1 MVKTFNNK
9 NSMESE
15 FTLARLFNHKK
26 RTFYPGR
33 NIFIGVPEEI
43 YDTTKGHSIGYR
55 DAFEKHFRKFKMSSK
70 FKDVSMCLG
79 YRIISEHVQPFKY
92 CNYCDE
98 DTIGRHHYDVTLTLV
113 SSVIPNFDP
122 NCPVLYENNV
132 KLYMSVDSCTINS
145 YDSNSWSNDFKN
157 EWPSIVTIRAKIHIY
172 EDESGKIIE
181 TTSTIYDYCGLNLT
195 WNGTKDLKFFKTKKE
210 VYTFLNNES
219 CIIGR
224 LKSNLNFIGDN
235 IQTILKDI
243 EKTQESVNRGEN
255 NDVYIKRI
263 EYDILTKLT
272 NYIKET
278 HKLFVKHKTHKKY
291 TYTIQFNEFINV
303 YNDVIKKFKQLEYDN
318 LKNKKFEF
326 ECFDFVPFDE
336 SKK

>member
-1 MVKTFNNK
+1 
-9 NSMESE
+9 MESK

-43 YDTTKGHSIGYR
+43 YDKTKGHSIGYR

-79 YRIISEHVQPFKY
+79 YRIISEHVIDVSNNY

-98 DTIGRHHYDVTLTLV
+98 DIRQYHYNATLTLI
-113 SSVIPNFDP
+113 SSFIPNFDSD
-122 NCPVLYENNV
+122 CPVMYENNV
-132 KLYMSVDSCTINS
+132 KLYMSVDDCTINS
-145 YDSNSWSNDFKN
+145 YDSTTWSNNFKN
-157 EWPSIVTIRAKIHIY
+157 EWPSIVTIRAKIHVY
-172 EDESGKIIE
+172 EDKSGKIIE

-195 WNGTKDLKFFKTKKE
+195 WNGANDLKFFKTKKE
-210 VYTFLNNES
+210 VYTFLNGEN
-219 CIIGR
+219 IMFAN
-224 LKSNLNFIGDN
+224 LKKNLNFIGDN

-243 EKTQESVNRGEN
+243 KETQESVDNGEN
-255 NDVYIKRI
+255 NDVRIKRI
-263 EYDILTKLT
+263 EYNIVTKLT

-278 HKLFVKHKTHKKY
+278 HKLFVKHKTHRNHN
-291 TYTIQFNEFINV
+291 IQFNEFIND
-303 YNDVIKKFKQLEYDN
+303 YHDVVEKFKKLEYDN

-326 ECFDFVPFDE
+326 ECFDFVPVDE